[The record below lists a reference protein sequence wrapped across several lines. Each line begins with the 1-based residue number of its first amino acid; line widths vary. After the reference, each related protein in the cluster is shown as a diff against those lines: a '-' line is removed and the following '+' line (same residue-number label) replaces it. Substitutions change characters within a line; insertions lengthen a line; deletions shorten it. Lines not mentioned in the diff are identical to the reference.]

1 MKMTAGCDIL
11 KDRLSGLLTQAT
23 AVRRSLACV
32 DSAQVDNHDDPT
44 VSEAFGDM
52 AVVVADMLGDVNSR
66 LGQLD
71 DVLQEIH
78 RQVER
83 QYLGRTNI

>member
-1 MKMTAGCDIL
+1 MKMTTGCDIL
-11 KDRLSGLLTQAT
+11 RDRLTGLLAQAT
-23 AVRRSLACV
+23 AVRRSLATV
-32 DSAQVDNHDDPT
+32 DANRVDAHDDST

-66 LGQLD
+66 LGRLD

-78 RQVER
+78 RQVNQ
-83 QYLGRTNI
+83 QYLGRED

>member
-11 KDRLSGLLTQAT
+11 RDRLAGLLQQAT

-32 DSAQVDNHDDPT
+32 DATQVDNHDDPT

-52 AVVVADMLGDVNSR
+52 AVVVAEMLGDVNSR
-66 LGQLD
+66 LGRLD

-78 RQVER
+78 RQVGH
-83 QYLGRTNI
+83 QYNAGLD

>member
-1 MKMTAGCDIL
+1 MTAGCDIL
-11 KDRLSGLLTQAT
+11 KDRLTGLLAQAT
-23 AVRRSLACV
+23 AVRRSLASV
-32 DSAQVDNHDDPT
+32 DAKRVDDHDDST

-71 DVLQEIH
+71 DVIREIH
-78 RQVER
+78 RQVNQ
-83 QYLGRTNI
+83 QYLGHEG